1 MNVLFC
7 HPGAELYGS
16 DRMALLT
23 ITALVESGHSVTV
36 VVPSDGPLVPMLQS
50 VTSDVLIKRIAVT
63 RKSYF
68 SPVGLVKL
76 ALLQFASFIR
86 ALLILKKSNAD
97 LVFVN
102 TIIQP
107 IWLPAAKIMGRRT
120 ICHIRE
126 SENGSSKI
134 VRTALVAPLVCADQ
148 IICNSESTRDFV
160 SENISCL
167 SSKTQTI
174 YNGKNWDPYYKSDY
188 KHPTAGPTKVVLVGR
203 ISPRKGQDIAIRAAG
218 WLASRGIAIQ
228 LIFAGDVFDG
238 YDWFRQELDDLAVES
253 RLAFEPLYLG
263 FVADVA
269 DVLERSHI
277 AIVPSRQEPFGTVAA
292 ESMAAMRPTI
302 VSDMEGLAEI
312 VDDGVNGAKFPSED
326 WQALGMCIEKMVTD
340 RLHAE
345 SIARNGYEHVRST
358 FSLENYKSLIQ
369 SAVSTGGLARTKMNR
384 K

>member
-7 HPGAELYGS
+7 HPGSELYGS
-16 DRMALLT
+16 DRMAIQT
-23 ITALVESGHSVTV
+23 ITALVESGHAVTV

-50 VTSDVLIKRIAVT
+50 VTGDVLIKRIAVT

-68 SPVGLVKL
+68 SPTGLVKL
-76 ALLQFASFIR
+76 ALLQFASLIQ
-86 ALLILKKSNAD
+86 ALLILKKTKAD

-126 SENGSSKI
+126 SENGSNKI
-134 VRTALVAPLVCADQ
+134 IRKALVAPMIFADQ
-148 IICNSESTRDFV
+148 IVCNSESTLAFV
-160 SENISCL
+160 SESLPCL
-167 SSKTQTI
+167 SRRTQTI

-188 KHPTAGPTKVVLVGR
+188 KHPTVGPTQVVLVGR

-218 WLASRGIAIQ
+218 WLASKGIVIQ

-238 YDWFRQELDDLAVES
+238 YDWFRHELDNLAVES
-253 RLAFEPLYLG
+253 GLTLKPLYLG
-263 FVADVA
+263 FVDDVA
-269 DVLERSHI
+269 DVLDRSHI

-312 VDDGVNGAKFPSED
+312 VDDGVNGATFPPED
-326 WQALGMCIEKMVTD
+326 WQALGMCIEKIATNQQ
-340 RLHAE
+340 HAE
-345 SIARNGYEHVRST
+345 YIAKNGYEHVRSA
-358 FSLENYKSLIQ
+358 FSQENYNSKIQ
-369 SAVSTGGLARTKMNR
+369 SAVSTQSALRTKTQR